1 MTKNSC
7 PKCKKSKNVLEI
19 LVSKPFIVYG
29 NVTSQIL
36 PVISKGI
43 CANGGRAN
51 RISLTGHANQEE
63 RPLVLQDHQVDMEEK
78 VRFNYMIF

>member
-1 MTKNSC
+1 MLVYTFGDNIAFKQSHECTKNNSA
-7 PKCKKSKNVLEI
+7 
-19 LVSKPFIVYG
+19 IVYG